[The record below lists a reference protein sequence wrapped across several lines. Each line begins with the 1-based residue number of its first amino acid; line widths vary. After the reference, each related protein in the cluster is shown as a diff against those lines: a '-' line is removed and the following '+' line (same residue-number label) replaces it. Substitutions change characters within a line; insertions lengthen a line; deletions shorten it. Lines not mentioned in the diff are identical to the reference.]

1 MTDADVDGSHIQT
14 LLLTFFFR
22 HMPDLIT
29 RGHLYLAQPPLYKV
43 KRGKSE
49 QYIQSDNELSQHLLG
64 IGLGESQVFAA
75 GSDSALGDSDL
86 RELLSDAQRC
96 ERVAAAM
103 ERRTIDSRIVEAAA
117 ASGLESATRL
127 GDVAERAAFEARLT
141 SYLEAAYPET
151 LPVRIDWTHDEEHS
165 RWTPTVRLESAA
177 VQRSLEFDQAL
188 LESPDYLRFVALAEH
203 ARNIGSAPYKLVTGN
218 DAREIPT
225 PRHLLKALLELASKG
240 QYIQRYKGL
249 GEMNAEQL
257 WETTMDPGRRVLLQ
271 VHVPDEPEAK
281 QTFSI
286 LMGDLVEPR
295 KDFIEK
301 NALNV
306 VNLDI

>member
-1 MTDADVDGSHIQT
+1 
-14 LLLTFFFR
+14 LLTFFFR

-29 RGHLYLAQPPLYKV
+29 RGHLFLAQPPLYKL

-49 QYIQSDNELSQHLLG
+49 QYIQTDSELSHHLLG
-64 IGLGESQVFAA
+64 IGLSEAQVFAA
-75 GSDSALGDSDL
+75 GQDEPLLEATL

-117 ASGLESATRL
+117 ASGLTTSSPLASEQDRAGFRTRL
-127 GDVAERAAFEARLT
+127 NA
-141 SYLEAAYPET
+141 YLESAYPEII
-151 LPVRIDWTHDEEHS
+151 PIDLSWSHDEEHS
-165 RWTPTVRLESAA
+165 RWTPTVRVPQAV
-177 VQRSLEFDQAL
+177 VQRALELDQAL
-188 LESPDYLRFVALAEH
+188 LESPDYGRFVSLAEH
-203 ARNIGSAPYKLVTGN
+203 ARNVGAAPYRLISGN
-218 DAREIPT
+218 DTREIAT
-225 PRHLLKALLELASKG
+225 ARHLLAELLRIASKG

-257 WETTMDPGRRVLLQ
+257 WETTMDPARRTLL
-271 VHVPDEPEAK
+271 HVSVEDPPGASE
-281 QTFSI
+281 TFSI